1 MVEEQK
7 LTSCLWGCGHGRVTR
22 SHALTNCRVGAE
34 LMSTSVAHHYSSA
47 ESSHSFFLAPLEL
60 TLQVMISL
68 LQEKCVFFP
77 AVSKHKPHF
86 NIPRWT
92 REWKEDLSQLL
103 IFIYIAAVHV
113 MVVCVMAS
121 YILL

>member
-22 SHALTNCRVGAE
+22 CHELTNCRVGAE
-34 LMSTSVAHHYSSA
+34 LMSTSGAHHYSSA

-92 REWKEDLSQLL
+92 REWKR
-103 IFIYIAAVHV
+103 IYHS
-113 MVVCVMAS
+113 C
-121 YILL
+121 